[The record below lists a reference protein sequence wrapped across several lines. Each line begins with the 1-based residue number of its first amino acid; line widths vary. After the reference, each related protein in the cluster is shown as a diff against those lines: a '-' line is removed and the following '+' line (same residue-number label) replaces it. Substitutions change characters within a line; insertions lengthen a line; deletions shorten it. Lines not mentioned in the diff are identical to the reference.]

1 MVQSRSILL
10 NLSISPA
17 AAIFI
22 ANALA
27 QLLRGVYMRRNLPL
41 VDRLAQA
48 GDGAICSMGFE
59 CGRHVHYSVLNGCPW
74 CKCKIM
80 SQLYTLS
87 SQLAYGPSQP
97 RC

>member
-1 MVQSRSILL
+1 
-10 NLSISPA
+10 
-17 AAIFI
+17 
-22 ANALA
+22 
-27 QLLRGVYMRRNLPL
+27 
-41 VDRLAQA
+41 
-48 GDGAICSMGFE
+48 MGFE